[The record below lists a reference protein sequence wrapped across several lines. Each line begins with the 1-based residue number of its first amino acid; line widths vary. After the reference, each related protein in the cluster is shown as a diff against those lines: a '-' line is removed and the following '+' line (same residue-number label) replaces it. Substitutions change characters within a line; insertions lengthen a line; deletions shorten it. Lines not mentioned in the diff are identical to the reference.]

1 MVCSHVDHMR
11 GGKPILRP
19 APFLLLL
26 SVVLLGSLVVVFT
39 SENGAGLTF
48 STTESGNWNHA
59 AVWGGAGVPGATH
72 TAIINPGHEVSL
84 VVDESVKNLY
94 VGGTLYTDSFNF
106 ETLRDCVV
114 NGSFVA
120 NSSALIQH
128 QYLDIN
134 GGTYSHQSGQISI
147 TNIDGNG
154 YALDNDGTMMT
165 TSDIVISSWQ
175 DANIFVDFSGLGET
189 WNVEYS
195 GNKSLVLLGQDGQ
208 HFNGNLTIGQNAT
221 AYLSQPSWSITV
233 DGTFDVFGQWG
244 HGSLEGAHNIG
255 ALTVNDGA
263 TYYASQGEN
272 RISTSLRINETA
284 SFHHENSFINST
296 GSLVNF
302 YPGGHSFYDLLIW
315 DSSLNIRENITIE
328 HWVNY
333 SSQLPDKPWWR
344 IGDPELHLW
353 NNLTFTLG
361 TESSSGYVWS
371 GSDQDEFYLHGP
383 GEFLIRGASEEY
395 FGNIRGN
402 EFNYASMPI
411 VGLQWI
417 NWVTE
422 DNGARTNLVEDA
434 QKYIL
439 YGNSSCY
446 ATLGLNNVGC
456 TLDLNGFTWSV
467 SYGGVTMESGTIL
480 IGPGNL
486 TLGTGGTSDI
496 QSNLNITHITSN
508 GNDIQIWT
516 NASVIVEDIEYLKD
530 QDRNGNPTQLILKD
544 GATLEFTTTTG
555 LVANNTILDVDGTFD
570 NMAAITGP
578 PDWHLDVDQLNDWM
592 VIFANISNCNNVGS
606 QPFTYLGVNWTG
618 NTNVDTVAPVI
629 ESSLAEGYAWDRT
642 NTHDFLINI
651 TVSDM
656 SFVFDVFY
664 EIYASNGTLMAQ
676 GSTDWTEF
684 GELHQVLWNTSNV
697 SMASWMPGD
706 YTILITTNDSHNPAK
721 TKVAKERAQNMVC
734 DIDGEEIGS
743 KKDLKESKEKPG
755 KSIKF
760 KQFEGSDIFTLDFM
774 ADKADTKHD
783 VKWRIR
789 ENNFKLGFMVKLKNG
804 EDRVQLTI
812 SSERITYLPNSNY
825 HGHFIIGPTRS
836 YFFDLEDFHLDGGL
850 IEVSKKQIDGGNE
863 SYTITL
869 THPSWG
875 KGGGWVYIDPLAGS
889 VNTGTLEIN
898 WTLVITPTIVSP
910 ANNSNV
916 KNQNW
921 ANLIVSVGDIGN
933 ITANITFYDASDDS
947 VIGTGSTVGDGTLQ
961 VNWTGL
967 AWNHVDYSWYST
979 CEILGY
985 NGSSSIQYFSTS
997 TRSSS
1002 TTIDPPSGGGGG
1014 GGSSGGGS
1022 ASEPTPDQSSN
1033 TLIITIMGA
1042 LIITIIGV
1050 WAFFEY
1056 FEEGLSK

>member
-1 MVCSHVDHMR
+1 MR
-11 GGKPILRP
+11 SVLR
-19 APFLLLL
+19 LLLL
-26 SVVLLGSLVVVFT
+26 GVVVIASVLLFFT
-39 SENGAGLTF
+39 QNGAGLIFT
-48 STTESGNWNHA
+48 STESGDWNYA
-59 AVWGGAGVPGATH
+59 PVWGGAGVPGSDD
-72 TAIINPGHEVSL
+72 TAIINIGHEVSL
-84 VVDESVKNLY
+84 AYNYSARNLY
-94 VGGTLYTDSFNF
+94 VEGTFYTDSFSF

-114 NGSFVA
+114 NGSFIA
-120 NSSALIQH
+120 NDSALIQH
-128 QYLDIN
+128 QYLEIN
-134 GGTYSHQSGQISI
+134 SGTYTHTSGQISI

-154 YALDNDGTMMT
+154 YCIDNDGTMIT
-165 TSDIVISSWQ
+165 TSNIIISSWQ
-175 DANIFVDFSGLGET
+175 DTTIFADFSGSGEV

-195 GNKSLVLLGQDGQ
+195 GNKTLILMGQDPQ
-208 HFNGNLTIGQNAT
+208 QFHGNLTIGADAN
-221 AYLSQPSWSITV
+221 AYLSQNSWNLQV
-233 DGTFDVFGQWG
+233 DGTFGVFGRWG
-244 HGSLEGAHNIG
+244 HGSLSGDHDIG
-255 ALTVNDGA
+255 SLVVHDGGE
-263 TYYASQGEN
+263 YYSSQGEN
-272 RISTSLRINETA
+272 RITSSLRLNETA
-284 SFHHENSFINST
+284 TFHHSDSLINST
-296 GSLVNF
+296 GSSVNF
-302 YPGGHSFYDLLIW
+302 YTGGHSLYDLLIW
-315 DSSLNIRENITIE
+315 DSSLHLRENITIE

-361 TESSSGYVWS
+361 TETDSGYVWS
-371 GSDQDEFYLHGP
+371 GADQDEFYLHGP
-383 GEFLIRGASEEY
+383 GEFLIRGANENHY
-395 FGNIRGN
+395 GNIRGN
-402 EFNYASMPI
+402 EFNYASLPI
-411 VGLQWI
+411 VGFQWI

-422 DNGARTNLVEDA
+422 DNGARTNLVESA
-434 QKYIL
+434 QKYVL

-446 ATLGLNNVGC
+446 STLALNNPGC
-456 TLDLNGFTWSV
+456 TLDLNGFTWTIA
-467 SYGGVTMESGTIL
+467 YNGIDTEPGTIIL
-480 IGPGNL
+480 GPGNL
-486 TLGTGGTSDI
+486 SLGIGSTSDI
-496 QSNLNITHITSN
+496 QSDLNLTHITSI

-516 NASVIVEDIEYLKD
+516 NYSIIVEDIAFLTD
-530 QDRNGNPTQLILKD
+530 QDRSGNPPQLILKD

-555 LVANNTILDVDGTFD
+555 LVANNTILDVDGTFE
-570 NMAAITGP
+570 NMAVLTGP
-578 PDWHLDVDQLNDWM
+578 PGWHLDVDQLKDW
-592 VIFANISNCNNVGS
+592 VVVFANISNCTNAGS
-606 QPFTYLGVNWTG
+606 QAFTYLGVNWTG
-618 NTNVDTVAPVI
+618 NTNVDTVAPII

-642 NTHDFLINI
+642 TTPDFLINI

-676 GSTDWTEF
+676 GSTDWMEF

-697 SMASWMPGD
+697 SLASWMPDD
-706 YTILITTNDSHNPAK
+706 YNISITTNDSHNPAK

-743 KKDLKESKEKPG
+743 KKETKEAKEKPG
-755 KSIKF
+755 KTIKF
-760 KQFEGSDIFTLDFM
+760 KQYEGSDIFTLEFM
-774 ADKADTKHD
+774 AEKADTKHD

-789 ENNFKLGFMVKLKNG
+789 ENNFKLGFMIKLKNG
-804 EDRVQLTI
+804 EDRVQLNI

-825 HGHFIIGPTRS
+825 HGHFLIGTTRS
-836 YFFDLEDFHLDGGL
+836 YFFDLEDFHLEGGL
-850 IEVSKKQIDGGNE
+850 IEVSEKQIVGENE
-863 SYTITL
+863 TYTINL
-869 THPSWG
+869 SHPTWG
-875 KGGGWVYIDPLAGS
+875 TNGGWVYIDPLAGS

-898 WTLVITPTIVSP
+898 WTLVIAPTIVSP
-910 ANNSNV
+910 SNNSNV

-933 ITANITFYDASDDS
+933 LTANITFYDASDDS
-947 VIGTGSTVGDGTLQ
+947 VIGIGSTIGNGTLQ

-967 AWNHVDYSWYST
+967 DWNHADYSWYAT

-985 NGSSSIQYFSTS
+985 NGSSSVQYFSTS

-1022 ASEPTPDQSSN
+1022 TSEPTSSQASN